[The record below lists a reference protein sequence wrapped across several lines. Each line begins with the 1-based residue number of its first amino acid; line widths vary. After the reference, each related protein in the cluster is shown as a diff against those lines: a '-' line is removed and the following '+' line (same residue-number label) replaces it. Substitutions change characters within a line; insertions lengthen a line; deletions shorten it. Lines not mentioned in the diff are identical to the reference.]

1 MARDSGLLTGAKVV
15 ASRAEGLST
24 ATREQVVQ
32 PSRAGIEIRGL
43 GRRFGDHEV
52 VRSLDLSLA
61 PGERVAFWGPNGSG
75 KSTVLRCIAGTLLPS
90 SGQVLVNGFSAGTL
104 EARRAV
110 GASLAQERSFYLRLT
125 GHVNLLFFAR
135 LHSASEREARH
146 RVGVLEEELELEDI
160 AAERVDR
167 CSTGMV
173 QQLGFARALLGNP
186 AVVLL
191 DEPTRSL
198 DEEARGRLWA
208 ALQRR
213 PAVAALIATH
223 LKEDLDRCDWRV
235 VFPC

>member
-1 MARDSGLLTGAKVV
+1 MARDPGLLTGSELA
-15 ASRAEGLST
+15 ATRPEGLSI
-24 ATREQVVQ
+24 AMHEQLVQ
-32 PSRAGIEIRGL
+32 PAGAVVEISGL

-52 VRSLDLSLA
+52 VSSLDLSLA
-61 PGERVAFWGPNGSG
+61 PGERAAFWGPNGSG

-90 SGQVLVNGFSAGTL
+90 RGRILVNGFSAGTL

-135 LHSASEREARH
+135 LHSASEREARR
-146 RVGVLEEELELEDI
+146 RVGTLEEELELEDI

-198 DEEARGRLWA
+198 DEDARGRLWA
-208 ALQRR
+208 ALERR
-213 PAVAALIATH
+213 PAVATLIATH
-223 LKEDLDRCDWRV
+223 LKEDLDRCDRRV

>member
-1 MARDSGLLTGAKVV
+1 LAATRPEALSTPARDQAVRQ
-15 ASRAEGLST
+15 SRA
-24 ATREQVVQ
+24 VV
-32 PSRAGIEIRGL
+32 EVTGL

-52 VRSLDLSLA
+52 VSSLDLSLA
-61 PGERVAFWGPNGSG
+61 PGERVAFWGSNGSG

-90 SGQVLVNGFSAGTL
+90 RGEVVVNGYRAGTL
-104 EARRAV
+104 QARRAI

-125 GHVNLLFFAR
+125 GRVNLLFYAR
-135 LHSASEREARH
+135 LHSASEREAH
-146 RVGVLEEELELEDI
+146 ARVRAIEQELELEDI
-160 AAERVDR
+160 AAERMDR

-173 QQLGFARALLGNP
+173 QQLGFARALLGTP

-208 ALQRR
+208 ALERR
-213 PAVAALIATH
+213 PTVATLIATH
-223 LKEDLDRCDWRV
+223 LKEDLDRCDRRV

>member
-1 MARDSGLLTGAKVV
+1 LAATRPE
-15 ASRAEGLST
+15 RLST
-24 ATREQVVQ
+24 ATHEQLAQ
-32 PSRAGIEIRGL
+32 PARAAVEITGL

-52 VRSLDLSLA
+52 VSSLDLSLA
-61 PGERVAFWGPNGSG
+61 PGDRAAFWGPNGSG

-90 SGQVLVNGFSAGTL
+90 RGQILVNGHPAGTL

-125 GHVNLLFFAR
+125 GHVNLLFYAR
-135 LHSASEREARH
+135 LHVASEREARR
-146 RVGVLEEELELEDI
+146 RVGALEEELELEDI

-198 DEEARGRLWA
+198 DEDARGRLWA
-208 ALQRR
+208 ALERR

>member
-1 MARDSGLLTGAKVV
+1 MARDPGLLTGSELAATRPEEGLTSTRDQAVQQ
-15 ASRAEGLST
+15 SRA
-24 ATREQVVQ
+24 VV
-32 PSRAGIEIRGL
+32 EITGL

-52 VRSLDLSLA
+52 VRSLDVSLA

-90 SGQVLVNGFSAGTL
+90 RGRILVNGFSAGTF

-135 LHSASEREARH
+135 LHSPSEREARR
-146 RVGVLEEELELEDI
+146 RVSALEEELELGDI

-186 AVVLL
+186 GVVLL

-198 DEEARGRLWA
+198 DEDARGRLWA
-208 ALQRR
+208 ALERR
-213 PAVAALIATH
+213 PAAATLIATH
-223 LKEDLDRCDWRV
+223 LKEDLDRCDRRV

>member
-1 MARDSGLLTGAKVV
+1 MARDPGFLTGSELA
-15 ASRAEGLST
+15 ATRPEGLST
-24 ATREQVVQ
+24 ATHEQLVQ
-32 PSRAGIEIRGL
+32 PAAAVVEISGL

-52 VRSLDLSLA
+52 VGSLDLSLA
-61 PGERVAFWGPNGSG
+61 PGERAAFWGPNGSG

-90 SGQVLVNGFSAGTL
+90 CGGILVNGYPAGTL

-125 GHVNLLFFAR
+125 GHVNLLFYAR
-135 LHSASEREARH
+135 LHAASEREAQS
-146 RVGVLEEELELEDI
+146 RVRALEEELELEDI

-173 QQLGFARALLGNP
+173 QQLGFARALLGDP
-186 AVVLL
+186 SVVLL

-198 DEEARGRLWA
+198 DEDARGRLWT
-208 ALQRR
+208 ALERR
-213 PAVAALIATH
+213 PAVATLIATH
-223 LKEDLDRCDWRV
+223 LKEDLDRCDRRV

>member
-1 MARDSGLLTGAKVV
+1 MARDSGLLTGSKVV
-15 ASRAEGLST
+15 ATRPEGLST
-24 ATREQVVQ
+24 ATHAPAVQ
-32 PSRAGIEIRGL
+32 PSLAVVEITGL

-61 PGERVAFWGPNGSG
+61 PGERAAFWGPNGSG

-90 SGQVLVNGFSAGTL
+90 SGRILVSGFSAGTL

-110 GASLAQERSFYLRLT
+110 GASLAQDRSFYLRLT

-135 LHSASEREARH
+135 LHSASEGEARR
-146 RVGVLEEELELEDI
+146 RVGALEEELGLQEI

-198 DEEARGRLWA
+198 DEDARGRLWA
-208 ALQRR
+208 ALERR
-213 PAVAALIATH
+213 PAVATLIATH
-223 LKEDLDRCDWRV
+223 LKEDLDRCDRRV

>member
-1 MARDSGLLTGAKVV
+1 VV
-15 ASRAEGLST
+15 
-24 ATREQVVQ
+24 
-32 PSRAGIEIRGL
+32 EINGL

-52 VRSLDLSLA
+52 VGSLDLSLA
-61 PGERVAFWGPNGSG
+61 PGERAAFWGPNGSG
-75 KSTVLRCIAGTLLPS
+75 KSTVLRCIAGTLYPS
-90 SGQVLVNGFSAGTL
+90 RGRVLVNGFLAGTL

-135 LHSASEREARH
+135 LHSASEREARR
-146 RVGVLEEELELEDI
+146 RVGAIEAELELEDI

-198 DEEARGRLWA
+198 DEDARGRLWA
-208 ALQRR
+208 ALERR
-213 PAVAALIATH
+213 PATATLIATH
-223 LKEDLDRCDWRV
+223 LKEDLDRCDRRV

>member
-1 MARDSGLLTGAKVV
+1 MARDSGLLTGSRVV
-15 ASRAEGLST
+15 ATRPEGLST
-24 ATREQVVQ
+24 ATHEQAVQ
-32 PSRAGIEIRGL
+32 PSRAVVEIAGL

-52 VRSLDLSLA
+52 VSSLDLSLA

-75 KSTVLRCIAGTLLPS
+75 KSTVLRCIAGTLFPS
-90 SGQVLVNGFSAGTL
+90 RGGILVNGYPAGTL
-104 EARRAV
+104 QARRAV

-135 LHSASEREARH
+135 LHSASEREAH
-146 RVGVLEEELELEDI
+146 SRVRAIEEELELEDI
-160 AAERVDR
+160 AAERMDR

-173 QQLGFARALLGNP
+173 QQLGFARALLGTP

-208 ALQRR
+208 ALERR
-213 PAVAALIATH
+213 PMVATLVATH
-223 LKEDLDRCDWRV
+223 LKEDLDRCDGRV

>member
-1 MARDSGLLTGAKVV
+1 MARDPGFLTGSELA
-15 ASRAEGLST
+15 ATRPEGLST
-24 ATREQVVQ
+24 ATHEQLVQ
-32 PSRAGIEIRGL
+32 PAAAVVEISGL

-52 VRSLDLSLA
+52 VGSLDLSLA
-61 PGERVAFWGPNGSG
+61 PGERAAFWGPNGSG

-90 SGQVLVNGFSAGTL
+90 RGGILVNGYPAGTL

-125 GHVNLLFFAR
+125 GHVNLLFYAR
-135 LHSASEREARH
+135 LHAASEREAQS
-146 RVGVLEEELELEDI
+146 RVRALEEELELEDI

-173 QQLGFARALLGNP
+173 QQLGFARALLGDP
-186 AVVLL
+186 SVVLL

-198 DEEARGRLWA
+198 DEDARGRLWA
-208 ALQRR
+208 ALERR
-213 PAVAALIATH
+213 PAVATLIATH
-223 LKEDLDRCDWRV
+223 LKEDLDRCDRRV